1 MNFGKVIT
9 AMITPFNEFGQVDVE
24 ATERLIEHLIENG
37 SDALVVGGTTGE
49 SPTLTTEEKKLVF
62 KTAVQVVNGRV
73 PVIAGTGSNNTQASI
88 ELTNAAA
95 SIGVDAVMLVAPYYN
110 RPSQEGLYQHFK
122 TIADST
128 KLPVMLYN
136 VPGRSA
142 ITIDVETTLR
152 LAQIPNIVSMKE
164 ASEDLDAMALLIDQA
179 PAGFTVYSGDDSL
192 TLPVLAIGGAG
203 VVSVASHIFGKEMQQ
218 MATLFEGGK
227 VQAAARMHRQLL
239 PGMKALFAAPNPV
252 PVKAALEMYHIKTGS
267 VRLPLLPLT
276 AEQEQSLRET
286 LEPIWSA
293 TIVS

>member
-62 KTAVQVVNGRV
+62 KIAVQAVNGRV

-88 ELTNAAA
+88 ELTNEAAT
-95 SIGVDAVMLVAPYYN
+95 IGVDAVMLVAPYYN

-122 TIADST
+122 TIAEST
-128 KLPVMLYN
+128 NLPVMLYN

-142 ITIDVETTLR
+142 ISIDVDTTLR
-152 LAQIPNIVSMKE
+152 LAHIPNIVSMKE

-218 MATLFEGGK
+218 MANLFENGK
-227 VQAAARMHRQLL
+227 VQAAAKMHRQLL

-276 AEQEQSLRET
+276 AEQEQSLRDT

>member
-62 KTAVQVVNGRV
+62 KTTVKAVNGRV

-88 ELTNAAA
+88 DLTNEAAT
-95 SIGVDAVMLVAPYYN
+95 IGVDAVMLVAPYYN

-122 TIADST
+122 TIAEST
-128 KLPVMLYN
+128 NLPVMLYN

-218 MATLFEGGK
+218 MATLFEAGK

-252 PVKAALEMYHIKTGS
+252 PVKAALQMYHIKTGS

-276 AEQEQSLRET
+276 AEQEQSLRDT

>member
-1 MNFGKVIT
+1 
-9 AMITPFNEFGQVDVE
+9 MITPFNEFGQVNVE

-95 SIGVDAVMLVAPYYN
+95 SLGVDAVMLVAPYYN

-218 MATLFEGGK
+218 MAILFEGGK

>member
-1 MNFGKVIT
+1 MNFGRVIT

-62 KTAVQVVNGRV
+62 KTAVQAVNGRV

-88 ELTNAAA
+88 DLTSEAAA
-95 SIGVDAVMLVAPYYN
+95 IGLDAVMLVAPYYN

-122 TIADST
+122 AIAEST
-128 KLPVMLYN
+128 SLPVMLYN

-142 ITIDVETTLR
+142 ITIDVDTTLR
-152 LAQIPNIVSMKE
+152 LVQVPNIVSMKE

-179 PAGFTVYSGDDSL
+179 PVGFTVYSGDDSL

-218 MATLFEGGK
+218 MATLFENGK

-276 AEQEQSLRET
+276 AEQEQSLRDT

>member
-1 MNFGKVIT
+1 M
-9 AMITPFNEFGQVDVE
+9 
-24 ATERLIEHLIENG
+24 
-37 SDALVVGGTTGE
+37 
-49 SPTLTTEEKKLVF
+49 
-62 KTAVQVVNGRV
+62 NGRV

-95 SIGVDAVMLVAPYYN
+95 SLGVDAVMLVAPYYN